1 LKLIAIV
8 IAVEIVQVEIV
19 IIVGAAHLKMFYLLH
34 KLLLCVPLK
43 VGIKLVANVLLKK
56 NLVVT

>member
-1 LKLIAIV
+1 LKTIATV
-8 IAVEIVQVEIV
+8 IAEEIVLEEIV

-34 KLLLCVPLK
+34 KLKKCVPLK